1 MGAINLTYIANRRKE
16 LGITQKNM
24 AKKIGMKSA
33 PAYNKYEKGIYQFNA
48 NIIPSLATALQCNI
62 NDIFILNDNFDKSW
76 LRGEMMKEEKKNL
89 VDIRNKIENILI
101 SENLNFKQ
109 AISVLSR
116 LLYDYKAKGDN
127 LLDTVNIEQI
137 ISTPRFK

>member
-1 MGAINLTYIANRRKE
+1 
-16 LGITQKNM
+16 
-24 AKKIGMKSA
+24 
-33 PAYNKYEKGIYQFNA
+33 
-48 NIIPSLATALQCNI
+48 
-62 NDIFILNDNFDKSW
+62 
-76 LRGEMMKEEKKNL
+76 MKEEKNNL

>member
-62 NDIFILNDNFDKSW
+62 NDIFILNDNFDKS
-76 LRGEMMKEEKKNL
+76 
-89 VDIRNKIENILI
+89 
-101 SENLNFKQ
+101 
-109 AISVLSR
+109 
-116 LLYDYKAKGDN
+116 
-127 LLDTVNIEQI
+127 
-137 ISTPRFK
+137 